1 MADRS
6 ILSTICR
13 QRETLLGEK
22 IGRREGKE
30 SFLIERDFFF
40 FLAKLLFE
48 KFSQVPE
55 RRHVAIRIAICSNV
69 T

>member
-1 MADRS
+1 M
-6 ILSTICR
+6 STAGN
-13 QRETLLGEK
+13 TF
-22 IGRREGKE
+22 RRENWEEGGEGKF
-30 SFLIERDFFF
+30 SNRARFF

>member
-1 MADRS
+1 M
-6 ILSTICR
+6 ST
-13 QRETLLGEK
+13 TGDTF
-22 IGRREGKE
+22 RRENWEEGEEGKF
-30 SFLIERDFFF
+30 SNRARFFFF

-48 KFSQVPE
+48 KFSQVPG